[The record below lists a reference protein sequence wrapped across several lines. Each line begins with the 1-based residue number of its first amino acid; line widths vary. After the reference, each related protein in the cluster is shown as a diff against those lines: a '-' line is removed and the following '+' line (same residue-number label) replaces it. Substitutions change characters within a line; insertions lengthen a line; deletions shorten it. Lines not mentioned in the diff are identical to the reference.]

1 VAASESI
8 PAGNNFHTILHFLR
22 EGQKGKQVDPAVTN
36 DELRCEEVEMLS
48 DRFVDNELPSTA
60 RLWVWRHIR
69 DCIDCELLI
78 EGKAALKRLIQSSAR
93 SVLVP
98 SSLRQHLRALI
109 RT

>member
-1 VAASESI
+1 M
-8 PAGNNFHTILHFLR
+8 
-22 EGQKGKQVDPAVTN
+22 DPAVTN

-60 RLWVWRHIR
+60 RLWIWRHVR
-69 DCIDCELLI
+69 DCIDCEILI

>member
-1 VAASESI
+1 MNPVA
-8 PAGNNFHTILHFLR
+8 
-22 EGQKGKQVDPAVTN
+22 TN
-36 DELRCEEVEMLS
+36 DEFQCEDVEILS

-78 EGKAALKRLIQSSAR
+78 EGKAALKRLIQRSAR
-93 SVLVP
+93 SVLAP
-98 SSLRQHLRALI
+98 SSLRQHLRSFI

>member
-1 VAASESI
+1 MDLAIS
-8 PAGNNFHTILHFLR
+8 N
-22 EGQKGKQVDPAVTN
+22 EGLGCQ
-36 DELRCEEVEMLS
+36 EVGMLS

-78 EGKAALKRLIQSSAR
+78 EGKAALKRLIQGSVR
-93 SVLVP
+93 SVLAP
-98 SSLRQHLRALI
+98 SSLRQHLRAFI